1 MEKEQRERKGSDEG
15 RRGKQRGTGFSELKV
30 TNLQNGS
37 SFQVF
42 RINEKKQKNKK
53 LSPPKNTRMEKRPS
67 KLRVGEARNS
77 KASDLQSTTATGKH

>member
-1 MEKEQRERKGSDEG
+1 M
-15 RRGKQRGTGFSELKV
+15 
-30 TNLQNGS
+30 
-37 SFQVF
+37 F